1 MMSLPHLIPDTDVL
15 IHAILQ
21 RHAYLSCRSWLLG
34 SRNNPGRSAMLPGIE
49 SEQPVVMGYTQ
60 PICLGPAW
68 PPLGAFSGHS
78 QAIMGPA
85 VHALPPPLAWL
96 KVKDHAAVE

>member
-1 MMSLPHLIPDTDVL
+1 
-15 IHAILQ
+15 
-21 RHAYLSCRSWLLG
+21 
-34 SRNNPGRSAMLPGIE
+34 MLPGIE

-96 KVKDHAAVE
+96 KVKAVVTDHAAVE